1 MTTDTQAVEEALR
14 VDSPAAMKEFAE
26 EICERAKTLGR
37 NSVERTKPQLAMK
50 ALWML
55 SQGAKISEVAKVT
68 GLGHE
73 AIRRLEWRHTDTLE
87 NKRKEFANR
96 YAMAAAEYT
105 DLLFEKAEALM
116 QSPDELAKI
125 SPDRLALVV
134 GIMTDKSS
142 QLAGMA
148 TSVIEHRRGASLD
161 EAAKMIEEAR
171 MRVVS
176 QAKAKTIE
184 AEIVE

>member
-1 MTTDTQAVEEALR
+1 MNAATKAAVEDAKIDDMEAL
-14 VDSPAAMKEFAE
+14 KEFSDE
-26 EICERAKTLGR
+26 VRERAKLVSR
-37 NSVERTKPQLAMK
+37 NSVEHQKPQLAIK

-55 SQGAKISEVAKVT
+55 SQGATISQVARTT
-68 GLGHE
+68 GLSSE
-73 AIRRLEWRHTDTLE
+73 AVRKLEWRHTDTLE
-87 NKRKEFANR
+87 SKRKEFANR
-96 YAMAAAEYT
+96 YAMVAAEYT
-105 DLLFEKAEALM
+105 DLLFEKSQQLM
-116 QSPDELAKI
+116 DSPEELAKI

-171 MRVVS
+171 MRVVN
-176 QAKAKTIE
+176 KAANKTIE
-184 AEIVE
+184 AEVVG

>member
-1 MTTDTQAVEEALR
+1 MTTDQQAVQDDAR
-14 VDSPAAMKEFAE
+14 IDSPEAMKEFMG
-26 EICERAKTLGR
+26 EIRERAKGMGR
-37 NSVERTKPQLAMK
+37 GCVEKTKPDIAAK

-55 SQGAKISEVAKVT
+55 AQGARICDVARTT

-73 AIRRLEWRHTDTLE
+73 SVRRLEWTHGDTLE
-87 NKRKEFANR
+87 SKRKEFANR

-105 DLLFEKAEALM
+105 DLLFHKAEQLS
-116 QSPDELAKI
+116 QSPEELAKI

-148 TSVIEHRRGASLD
+148 TAVIEHRRGASLD
-161 EAAKMIEEAR
+161 EAAQMIEEAR
-171 MRVVS
+171 MRVAKKS
-176 QAKAKTIE
+176 QRKTLE
-184 AEIVE
+184 AEIIE

>member
-1 MTTDTQAVEEALR
+1 MNTEQPAVVDHIDDPQAMR
-14 VDSPAAMKEFAE
+14 EFAE
-26 EICERAKTLGR
+26 EIRERSKSMSR
-37 NSVERTKPQLAMK
+37 NCIERSKPDVAIK

-55 SQGAKISEVAKVT
+55 SQGASIAEVARIT
-68 GLGHE
+68 GIGHE
-73 AIRRLEWRHTDTLE
+73 SVRRLEWSHNETLE
-87 NKRKEFANR
+87 NKRKEFAGR

-105 DLLFEKAEALM
+105 DLLFQKAEQL
-116 QSPDELAKI
+116 SNTPEELAKI

-142 QLAGMA
+142 QLSGMA

-171 MRVVS
+171 MRVVNK
-176 QAKAKTIE
+176 QRIIE
-184 AEIVE
+184 AEVIENDA